1 MGGSMYPANSPT
13 SPLGATL
20 PGGGIM
26 PYRPDYVRLQHSTGR
41 SFRVLQDLTYR
52 DPHGHPFVARA
63 GLVTDLATIPH
74 SLWSVIAPFGQQS
87 LPAIVHDQ
95 ECKDAKARLPQRC
108 RRRRAERRVTDA
120 RFHQA
125 LLSRGVPRFRA
136 AMMWAGVSIG
146 RYWDHGGHIQ
156 RIWLFAQLMLG
167 WAAILWGGFH
177 TGEWTGWVALGAPVA
192 AALPWGRSAPALLL
206 AQYPGLILVAIG
218 LVNFSASLLEWFPNV
233 VLGARHYRPSREQRE
248 AEAEAQGIPGGG
260 DELGPRRREGA
271 GIRRPFRGVGLPPG
285 LRILPR

>member
-1 MGGSMYPANSPT
+1 
-13 SPLGATL
+13 
-20 PGGGIM
+20 M
-26 PYRPDYVRLQHSTGR
+26 PYQPDYVQLQHSTGR
-41 SFRVLQDLTYR
+41 SFRVLEDLTFR
-52 DPHGHPFVARA
+52 DPHGHPFTARA

-95 ECKDAKARLPQRC
+95 ECKDAKARSPQRC
-108 RRRRAERRVTDA
+108 RQRRAERRVTDA

-125 LLSRGVPRFRA
+125 LLARGVPRFRA

-146 RYWDHGGHIQ
+146 RYWDHGSHLL
-156 RIWLFAQLMLG
+156 RIWLFVQLTLG
-167 WAAILWGGFH
+167 WVAIMWGGFH
-177 TGEWTGWVALGAPVA
+177 TGDWTGWVALGAPVA